1 MPVQH
6 SVLIVFKCGG
16 PSRRFQP
23 GEGPLYVIGAFFL
36 TMKIKFSKRFVSS
49 SSFYAVTIC
58 KGHLSECSMCSILQ
72 SCSCPGESKWQEMV
86 ERWLVKVRSGVRVQE
101 CTAHCTWHSVA
112 PRWAHCQHSQH
123 STRPTPGWWHACYL
137 FINLITCLLDSHE
150 WCHSIF
156 SIRLSLQ
163 MFSHFLP
170 YLKVHFLNS

>member
-1 MPVQH
+1 MIFALRSQFDTFTVQHLYCLH
-6 SVLIVFKCGG
+6 SVLNVKALSTRKRIYL
-16 PSRRFQP
+16 
-23 GEGPLYVIGAFFL
+23 EGTFSVI
-36 TMKIKFSKRFVSS
+36 MKLQTSLNVVSS

-58 KGHLSECSMCSILQ
+58 KGHVSECSMCSILQ

-137 FINLITCLLDSHE
+137 FIH
-150 WCHSIF
+150 
-156 SIRLSLQ
+156 
-163 MFSHFLP
+163 
-170 YLKVHFLNS
+170 